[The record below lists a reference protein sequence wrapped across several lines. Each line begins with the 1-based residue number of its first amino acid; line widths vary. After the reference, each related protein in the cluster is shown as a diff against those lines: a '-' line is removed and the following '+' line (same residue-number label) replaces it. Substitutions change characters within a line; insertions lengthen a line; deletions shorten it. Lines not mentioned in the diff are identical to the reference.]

1 MVCILTDD
9 KGAFGLVGYSTLGVY
24 KSIRKIKLPPGE
36 KVDNAALVESLG
48 GEEYEQ
54 ASDGDRLYIVRYWC
68 QTMMRSRY

>member
-1 MVCILTDD
+1 MFQI
-9 KGAFGLVGYSTLGVY
+9 GLRPTGWTFKEAGS
-24 KSIRKIKLPPGE
+24 KIKLPPGE